1 MKMEHRSSGASL
13 GAGKKGSKQTV
24 RVGLLGLGTVG
35 TGVVEILQ
43 KYQSMIQ
50 TRAGIEIEVTRALVR
65 SKRKRRGGACAGIAT
80 TLRPED
86 IVAASDIDVVVELM
100 GGIEPA
106 RTLVLDSLKAGQSV
120 VTANKALMALH
131 GTEIFRAAK
140 KSGADVHFEAAVAGG
155 IPIIRTLREALVSD
169 RITRLL
175 GILNG
180 TTNYILGEMSKG
192 NSYEEALV
200 RAQELGYAEADPTL
214 DVNGRDAADKIAI
227 LSRLAFG
234 TNFKAEAIDIVGIET
249 LTSEVLA
256 DAMRLGYR
264 VKLIAHAWLGTSGE
278 QDVVHA
284 GVSPCFVPVGHEL
297 SVVPGAQNAIL
308 VESDSLGTTLYQGP
322 GAGGLPTGSA
332 VTADIIEAAR
342 NIRAGVRRL
351 LTPPSV
357 KRAPKLR
364 GSGKAVGGFYVRLTV
379 EDEPGVLASITQV
392 LARNRV
398 SLATVFQEESREPQ
412 VATAVVFTTHGTT
425 FAQMTRA
432 INEIKR
438 LRSIIG
444 GVNVLRILGDS

>member
-13 GAGKKGSKQTV
+13 GATKRAPKESIS
-24 RVGLLGLGTVG
+24 VGLLGLGTVG
-35 TGVVEILQ
+35 AGVVEILE
-43 KYQSMIQ
+43 KYQAMIQ

-65 SKRKRRGGACAGIAT
+65 SKRKRRDGSVAGVKT
-80 TLRPED
+80 TTRAED
-86 IVAASDIDVVVELM
+86 IVASPDIDVVVELM

-106 RTLVLDSLKAGQSV
+106 RTLVLESLKAGQSV

-169 RITRLL
+169 RITRLM

-180 TTNYILGEMSKG
+180 TTNYILGEMCKG
-192 NSYEEALV
+192 NSYAAALT

-234 TNFKAEAIDIVGIET
+234 TNFKAEAIEIQGIEA
-249 LTSEVLA
+249 LTEGVLA
-256 DAMRLGYR
+256 DAERLGYR
-264 VKLIAHAWLGTSGE
+264 VKLVADAWLGMAGE
-278 QDVVHA
+278 QEVVHA

-297 SVVPGAQNAIL
+297 SAVPGAQNAIL

-342 NIRAGVRRL
+342 NMRAGVRRL

-364 GSGKAVGGFYVRLTV
+364 GTGKAVSSFYVRLDV
-379 EDEPGVLASITQV
+379 EDEPGVLAAITQV
-392 LARNRV
+392 LARNRI
-398 SLATVFQEESREPQ
+398 SLATVFQDEPGDLHSS
-412 VATAVVFTTHGTT
+412 VAVVFTTHGTT

-444 GVNVLRILGDS
+444 GVNVLRILGD